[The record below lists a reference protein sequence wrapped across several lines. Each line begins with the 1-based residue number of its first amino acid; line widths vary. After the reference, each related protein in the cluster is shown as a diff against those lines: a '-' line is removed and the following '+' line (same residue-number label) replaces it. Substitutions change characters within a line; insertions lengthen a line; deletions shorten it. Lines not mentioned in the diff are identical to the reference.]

1 MDGYPHSVR
10 QGSYS
15 RSPSSTRSQPY
26 QADDYSD
33 DGRSAVSIS
42 QSVVKSSSWLFQP
55 GKTIT
60 VNGKSVKCLPLA
72 SVSEEERYSHPPDKA
87 PEEDVVDFGPT
98 PDGRHNICGVR
109 EIVNDETERLHL
121 FVKRSTETGG
131 SSAGSRLSQSGAQS
145 RLLPATPELQPRRV
159 EAWQEDVAS
168 VASRRSSR
176 TVQPSDSR
184 SQMSSRGGYDDDEER
199 MVPLYGGR
207 YINP

>member
-1 MDGYPHSVR
+1 MQTYSSSVSQR
-10 QGSYS
+10 RYS

-26 QADDYSD
+26 QGDDYSD
-33 DGRSAVSIS
+33 DGRSTVSIS

-60 VNGKSVKCLPLA
+60 VNGKSVKCLHLD
-72 SVSEEERYSHPPDKA
+72 SVTEEERYSHPPDQA

-109 EIVNDETERLHL
+109 EIVDDETERLHL
-121 FVKRSTETGG
+121 FAKRSTENGG
-131 SSAGSRLSQSGAQS
+131 RSAGSRLSHSGGQS
-145 RLLPATPELQPRRV
+145 RLLPPAPELRPPRI
-159 EAWQEDVAS
+159 ETWQDDVAS
-168 VASRRSSR
+168 MESGRSAS
-176 TVQPSDSR
+176 TIHPYDSQ
-184 SQMSSRGGYDDDEER
+184 SKMSSRGGCDDDEQR